1 MNKGWVSSFKG
12 DRPGVKMVDDDDI
25 FKVLADS
32 KRRDILAML
41 CQNTFSATE
50 IAKRLKLSPQTVRYH
65 LSKLEDVDL
74 IQICK
79 KKQCQNAYHVREKVY
94 EATAG
99 RFHFCFGEK
108 PKSQPVLAS
117 CFNKLTELLQK
128 IGMPLSSFEASLFS
142 EMFYEV
148 DENLMTIVR
157 NHQLF
162 TLYVWINNV

>member
-12 DRPGVKMVDDDDI
+12 DRSGVKIVDDNDI

-32 KRRDILAML
+32 KRRDILSML
-41 CQNTFSATE
+41 CINSFSATE

-65 LSKLEDVDL
+65 LSKLEDVNL
-74 IQICK
+74 IQVCTK
-79 KKQCQNAYHVREKVY
+79 EQCQNAYHVREKVY

-108 PKSQPVLAS
+108 PKSLPVLTS
-117 CFNKLTELLQK
+117 CINKLTELLEK
-128 IGMPLSSFEASLFS
+128 IGVPLSSFEASLFS

-148 DENLMTIVR
+148 DEN
-157 NHQLF
+157 Q
-162 TLYVWINNV
+162 